1 MAGRQKNLDCRS
13 LDSRAKMKESTK
25 EKHGMIFKF
34 LVSMVFLWNQFALA
48 QGSKSSTEVPLNL
61 LSYVVNSAKT
71 VGTLLSTLQPFMT
84 QEELQLSR
92 EFLTKNGVTENDV
105 LPKVARNGNDLEL
118 GGLKVSLTEDGGAKY
133 NGVIYRVG
141 KQESFDQLVRRIH
154 ADLTGK
160 DHVAMGVL
168 GLLLSTAQAKEV
180 HQKMTEASGTTVAAV
195 GTALAAVLI
204 GTAIFLSSPVVI
216 AATLGTVVATSAVAF
231 GIAAFASRNDSRL
244 FCDGK
249 KMMIKNGA
257 AEARYDFTK
266 GLGQPSLEVKNAKGI
281 TTKTDT
287 FDGETAKAIGTLY
300 TQGCVSK
307 KSAVINLA
315 LERIQKGDFKKMLAT
330 GPGSQGA
337 KGNR

>member
-1 MAGRQKNLDCRS
+1 
-13 LDSRAKMKESTK
+13 
-25 EKHGMIFKF
+25 MIFKF

-48 QGSKSSTEVPLNL
+48 QGSKSSNEVPLSL
-61 LSYVVNSAKT
+61 LPYVVNSAKT
-71 VGTLLSTLQPFMT
+71 VGTLLSTLQPFVT
-84 QEELQLSR
+84 QEELQFSR
-92 EFLTKNGVTENDV
+92 EFLTKNGVNENAV

-118 GGLKVSLTEDGGAKY
+118 GGLKVSLTDDGGAKY
-133 NGVIYRVG
+133 NGVIYRLG

-160 DHVAMGVL
+160 NHTAMGVL
-168 GLLLSTAQAKEV
+168 GLLFPLAQAKEV

-195 GTALAAVLI
+195 GTVLAAVLI

-231 GIAAFASRNDSRL
+231 GIAAFASRNDARL

-249 KMMIKNGA
+249 KMTIKSGP

-287 FDGETAKAIGTLY
+287 FDAETAKAIGILY

-315 LERIQKGDFKKMLAT
+315 LERIQKGDFKKTLGVDA
-330 GPGSQGA
+330 GSQA
-337 KGNR
+337 VKGNR